1 ARAIARLGIARTF
14 QHVRLLPG
22 MTVLEN
28 VALGAH
34 MRSRQGFLSNTV
46 NAMLHLER
54 AEEQALL
61 DEAARAL
68 HRVGLQHLMHEQA
81 GNLALGQ
88 QRIL

>member
-1 ARAIARLGIARTF
+1 ADLPARAIARLGIARTF

-68 HRVGLQHLMHEQA
+68 HRVGLQHLM
-81 GNLALGQ
+81 
-88 QRIL
+88 